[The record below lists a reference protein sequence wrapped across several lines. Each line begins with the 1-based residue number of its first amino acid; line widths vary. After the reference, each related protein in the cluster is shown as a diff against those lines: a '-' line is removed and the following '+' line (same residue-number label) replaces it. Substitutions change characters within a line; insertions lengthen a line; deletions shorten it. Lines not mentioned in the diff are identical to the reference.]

1 MEHRSSKILRLE
13 RNQYDKGI
21 TRKNLT
27 ISSKK
32 MKNENN
38 ALTGYVVQS
47 SGHFRVYIDNYNFI

>member
-1 MEHRSSKILRLE
+1 
-13 RNQYDKGI
+13 
-21 TRKNLT
+21 
-27 ISSKK
+27 